1 MLPAGTPLSDWLTW
15 LETLSPK
22 EIDLG
27 LERVHAVLDRLSL
40 DLPKHLLLIAGTN
53 GKGSS
58 VAMTT
63 ALLQAADYRVGAYTS
78 PHVYHFNE
86 RIVVNGEAATN
97 AVIVDAFERVE
108 RARQSLPLTYFEFGT
123 LAAMLIFADADLD
136 VWVLEVGLGGRLDA
150 TNAIE
155 PTASL
160 ITNVSLDHCD
170 WLGDDVESIGAEKAG
185 VMRRGV
191 PTVFAATE
199 VPRSVTHHANRC
211 GAELLLA
218 GRDFQYSRDKHS
230 RDKRSRDKFGT
241 WTWTGRDATLE
252 NLRPPGLS
260 GEFQVANASA
270 VLALVEAAGLTRVL
284 DAALVNRILPEVVLA
299 GRMQSVHAGGAR
311 WLLDVAHNPAAA
323 EKLAESIAND
333 GAQAEVWAIIGLLD
347 DKDVAGI
354 AMPLN
359 AHIDHWIAVTAD
371 SHRAVRAPELARQI
385 SDCCNRPCRVSGS
398 LAAAMRYA
406 QRHAGTADTILIT
419 GSFYTVGPALRELE
433 LYSPPEP

>member
-27 LERVHAVLDRLSL
+27 LERVHAVLGRLSL
-40 DLPKHLLLIAGTN
+40 DLPRHVLLIAGTN

-78 PHVYHFNE
+78 PHVSDFNE
-86 RIVVNGEAATN
+86 RIVVNGEGATD

-108 RARQSLPLTYFEFGT
+108 RARQSLSLTYFEFGT

-170 WLGDDVESIGAEKAG
+170 WLGDDVEAIGAEKAG
-185 VMRRGV
+185 VMRPGV

-218 GRDFQYSRDKHS
+218 GRDFQYSREKT
-230 RDKRSRDKFGT
+230 GT
-241 WTWTGRDATLE
+241 WTWTGRDVTLDC
-252 NLRPPGLS
+252 LRPPGLS
-260 GEFQVANASA
+260 GEFQVGNASA
-270 VLALVEAAGLTRVL
+270 VLALVEADGLARVL
-284 DAALVNRILPEVVLA
+284 DVALVNRVLPKVALA
-299 GRMQSVHAGGAR
+299 GRMQSLRAGGTR

-323 EKLAESIAND
+323 EKLAESFAND
-333 GAQAEVWAIIGLLD
+333 DAHPKVWAIIGLLD
-347 DKDVAGI
+347 DKDIAGI

-359 AHIDHWIAVTAD
+359 AHISHWIAVTAD
-371 SHRAVRAPELARQI
+371 SHRAVQAPELARRI
-385 SDCCNRPCRVSGS
+385 SDCCNRPCRVSES

-406 QRHAGTADTILIT
+406 QRHAGTDDTILIT

-433 LYSPPEP
+433 LYSPPES

>member
-27 LERVHAVLDRLSL
+27 LERVHAVLGRLSL
-40 DLPKHLLLIAGTN
+40 DLPSHVLLIAGTN

-78 PHVYHFNE
+78 PHVSDFNE
-86 RIVVNGEAATN
+86 RIVVNGEGATD
-97 AVIVDAFERVE
+97 AVIVNAFGRIE
-108 RARQSLPLTYFEFGT
+108 RARESLSLTYFEFGT

-170 WLGDDVESIGAEKAG
+170 WLGDDVEAIGAEKAG
-185 VMRRGV
+185 VIRPGV
-191 PTVFAATE
+191 PTVFGAAE

-218 GRDFQYSRDKHS
+218 GRDFQYSCEKT
-230 RDKRSRDKFGT
+230 GT
-241 WTWTGRDATLE
+241 WNWTGRDVTLDC
-252 NLRPPGLS
+252 LRPPGLS
-260 GEFQVANASA
+260 GEFQVRNASA
-270 VLALVEAAGLTRVL
+270 VLALVEAAGLARVL
-284 DAALVNRILPEVVLA
+284 DVALVNQVLPKVALA
-299 GRMQSVHAGGAR
+299 GRMQSLRAGGAR

-323 EKLAESIAND
+323 EKLAELFAND
-333 GAQAEVWAIIGLLD
+333 AAHAKVWAIIGLLD
-347 DKDVAGI
+347 DKDI
-354 AMPLN
+354 ARMVMPLN
-359 AHIDHWIAVTAD
+359 AHVDHWIAVTAD
-371 SHRAVRAPELARQI
+371 SHRAVQAPELARRI
-385 SDCCNRPCRVSGS
+385 SDCCNRPCRVSES

-406 QRHAGTADTILIT
+406 QLHAGTDETILVT

>member
-27 LERVHAVLDRLSL
+27 LERVHAVLGRLSL
-40 DLPKHLLLIAGTN
+40 KLPRHVLLIAGTN
-53 GKGSS
+53 GKGST

-78 PHVYHFNE
+78 PHVRDFNE
-86 RIVVNGEAATN
+86 RIVVNGAAATD

-108 RARQSLPLTYFEFGT
+108 GARQSLSLTYFEFGT

-160 ITNVSLDHCD
+160 ITNISLDHCD
-170 WLGDDVESIGAEKAG
+170 WLGEDVEAIGAEKAG
-185 VMRRGV
+185 VMRPGV
-191 PTVFAATE
+191 PTVFAATD
-199 VPRSVTHHANRC
+199 VPRSVMDHARSR

-218 GRDFQYSRDKHS
+218 DRDFQYSRQET
-230 RDKRSRDKFGT
+230 GT
-241 WTWTGRDATLE
+241 WSWAGRAAAFEKLQ
-252 NLRPPGLS
+252 PPGLH
-260 GEFQVANASA
+260 GEFQVSNASA
-270 VLALVEAAGLTRVL
+270 VLALLEAAGLARAL
-284 DAALVNRILPEVVLA
+284 DPALVNRVLPEVALV
-299 GRMQSVHAGGAR
+299 GRMQSVRAGGVS
-311 WLLDVAHNPAAA
+311 WLFDVAHNPAAA
-323 EKLAESIAND
+323 TKLAESLTTDA
-333 GAQAEVWAIIGLLD
+333 AHAEVWAIIGLLD
-347 DKDVAGI
+347 DKDIAGI
-354 AMPLN
+354 ATPLN
-359 AHIDHWIAVTAD
+359 GHVDHWVAVTAD
-371 SHRAVRAPELARQI
+371 SHRAVRAPELARRI
-385 SDCCNRPCRVSGS
+385 SDCCNRPCRVGES

-406 QRHAGTADTILIT
+406 QRRAGSGDMILVT

-433 LYSPPEP
+433 LYSHPEP

>member
-27 LERVHAVLDRLSL
+27 LERVHAVLERLSL
-40 DLPKHLLLIAGTN
+40 SLPKHVLLIAGTN

-78 PHVYHFNE
+78 PHVIEFNE
-86 RIVVNGEAATN
+86 RIVVNGEAATD

-108 RARQSLPLTYFEFGT
+108 QARQSLLLTYFEFGT
-123 LAAMLIFADADLD
+123 LAAMLIFADAELD

-150 TNAIE
+150 TNAVA

-170 WLGDDVESIGAEKAG
+170 WLGDDVEAIGAEKAG
-185 VMRRGV
+185 VMRQGV
-191 PTVFAATE
+191 PTVFAAAE
-199 VPRSVTHHANRC
+199 VPHSVTRHAQRC

-218 GRDFQYSRDKHS
+218 GRDFQHA
-230 RDKRSRDKFGT
+230 FEETGT
-241 WTWTGRDATLE
+241 WTWTGRDVTLE

-260 GEFQVANASA
+260 GEFQFGNASA
-270 VLALVEAAGLTRVL
+270 VLALVEAAGLSRVL
-284 DAALVNRILPEVVLA
+284 DAALVNKVLPEVTLA
-299 GRMQSVHAGGAR
+299 GRMQSVRAGGAR

-323 EKLAESIAND
+323 EKLAESLASD
-333 GAQAEVWAIIGLLD
+333 AAPAQVWAIIGLLD

-359 AHIDHWIAVTAD
+359 AHVDHWIAVTAD
-371 SHRAVRAPELARQI
+371 SHRAAQAPELARQI
-385 SDCCNRPCRVSGS
+385 SDCCNRPCRVSES
-398 LAAAMRYA
+398 LAAGMRYA
-406 QRHAGTADTILIT
+406 QQHAGKADTILVT

-433 LYSPPEP
+433 LYSHPTS